1 MEEKLKDVILTR
13 IGAAKYLGMS
23 ERHLSRMIKSRL
35 VPFIRI
41 FYSEDALRGRIL
53 FSQKKLDAWERRSD
67 EIVKE
72 FPKDRGTWL
81 MVFGEVIEA
90 EQSEKVLSL
99 KVVELSGSLI
109 PIINRLEDTGLT
121 EQEREELNKEF
132 SEKFE
137 GLQDNLITLE
147 LKEKERL
154 RKYFGDETALR
165 FFSKTFADELK
176 AEKKTEAEKPKEMS
190 GGIPIERFET
200 YPGTKKPREQQQVTT
215 IEQAD
220 NYEVITGKE

>member
-1 MEEKLKDVILTR
+1 MEKLNDKVLSR
-13 IGAAKYLGMS
+13 KEAVRYLQMS

-35 VPFIRI
+35 IPFIRI

-53 FSQKKLDAWERRSD
+53 FSKKKLDDWERRND

-72 FPKDRGTWL
+72 FPKDRDTWL
-81 MVFGEVIEA
+81 IVFGDVIEA
-90 EQSEKVLSL
+90 EQEEKVLSL
-99 KVVELSGSLI
+99 KVVELSGSLV
-109 PIINRLEDTGLT
+109 PIKNRLEETGLT
-121 EQEREELNKEF
+121 EQEREELNREF

-137 GLQDNLITLE
+137 GLQDSLITLE

-154 RKYFGDETALR
+154 RKYFGNEEALR
-165 FFSKTFADELK
+165 LFPEKFVNELK
-176 AEKKTEAEKPKEMS
+176 GKKKTEAEQPKEMR

-200 YPGTKKPREQQQVTT
+200 FPGTKKPKEEKRQTT

-220 NYEVITGKE
+220 EVEK

>member
-13 IGAAKYLGMS
+13 KGAAKYLRMS
-23 ERHLSRMIKSRL
+23 ERHLSRMIKSRII
-35 VPFIRI
+35 PFIRI
-41 FYSEDALRGRIL
+41 FYSEDAVRGRIL
-53 FSQKKLDAWERRSD
+53 FSQKKLGAWERRSD

-72 FPKDRGTWL
+72 FPKDRDTWL

-90 EQSEKVLSL
+90 ELSEKVLSL

-109 PIINRLEDTGLT
+109 PIRNRLEDTGLT
-121 EQEREELNKEF
+121 EKEREELNKEF

-137 GLQDNLITLE
+137 GLQDSLITLE

-165 FFSKTFADELK
+165 YFPKTFADELK
-176 AEKKTEAEKPKEMS
+176 AEKKTGAEQPKEMR
-190 GGIPIERFET
+190 GEIPIERFET
-200 YPGTKKPREQQQVTT
+200 FPGTKKLKEQRTQVV

-220 NYEVITGKE
+220 EVGMK

>member
-1 MEEKLKDVILTR
+1 
-13 IGAAKYLGMS
+13 LGMS

-35 VPFIRI
+35 IPFIRI

-67 EIVKE
+67 ETVKE
-72 FPKDRGTWL
+72 FPKDTDTWL

-90 EQSEKVLSL
+90 EQEEKVLSL

-109 PIINRLEDTGLT
+109 PIRNRLEDTGLT
-121 EQEREELNKEF
+121 EQEREELNREF

-137 GLQDNLITLE
+137 GLQDSLIILYQ
-147 LKEKERL
+147 KEKERL
-154 RKYFGDETALR
+154 RKYFGDETAMR
-165 FFSKTFADELK
+165 FFPKTFETEIRAG
-176 AEKKTEAEKPKEMS
+176 KKTEAEQPKEMRD
-190 GGIPIERFET
+190 GIPIDRYEQK
-200 YPGTKKPREQQQVTT
+200 PGTLKPRKQQQATT

-220 NYEVITGKE
+220 NYEVITRKK